1 MPLSGWKL
9 LHKTVLD
16 LLSLAFREVTVYL
29 TFVFCWREVLTAF
42 YSLQPKSVIQDGHEI
57 ECVDFGRSLLPI
69 RKLVHWIFSHL
80 VVLKLTFHP
89 SLIGFATSG
98 HFFGVANPRCFGT
111 PQPQGLAVG
120 QTDGKPSMNTGAGP
134 IGWAAHGSTRWEICF
149 MMFWKPVELIP
160 A

>member
-1 MPLSGWKL
+1 MDTILSDPTTCSFRGQGLPLPRNWQALAILWAQSGHLPFSIESSW
-9 LHKTVLD
+9 
-16 LLSLAFREVTVYL
+16 VTPGYYWSFFIL
-29 TFVFCWREVLTAF
+29 T
-42 YSLQPKSVIQDGHEI
+42 PGHHI
-57 ECVDFGRSLLPI
+57 
-69 RKLVHWIFSHL
+69 HWIFSHL